1 MGAGEVGGLRAQ
13 VNEIGG
19 HEGVWHV
26 KFLQKQKPRVRMGL
40 FWFAYQQMGDYT
52 LIDHL
57 LYAWY
62 FLC

>member
-1 MGAGEVGGLRAQ
+1 MRAQ

-40 FWFAYQQMGDYT
+40 FWFAYQQMGGYT
-52 LIDHL
+52 LTDHL
-57 LYAWY
+57 LYAWD